1 MKPALKSSPIHAF
14 TQATSLRILT
24 SRVVFSCACLLAI
37 GLKAQT
43 DNFDSG
49 SDAAWGKITS
59 PNFPAIY
66 SFPTDVFGGKAYR
79 LQGVA
84 PSGTIGGTNTAR
96 VVVYRPERT
105 YTNFYLSVDIVGWD
119 PNPANNQVF
128 GLISRATNISSGL
141 IDAMV
146 CGVRPNRFQDVNGS
160 GRGQFFIYSFIGGD
174 VGSPGA
180 SGDVTLI
187 PGRKYRFIF
196 SGVSNLFYGA
206 IYDLEDL
213 TRPLV
218 STTADD
224 AYANT
229 GFAGPGFPTNTAA
242 YVGLF
247 SISIGGP
254 DNTSD
259 TTFDN
264 FVAQETA
271 PTNPPAPATPY
282 GMVGV
287 PQVVNRSPA
296 SYSNFYPAALGI
308 GFNAK
313 TFTTTNS
320 VNTNAIRLYLNGLDV
335 SSGLTITG
343 PTTNASVS
351 FNGLTSNAV
360 YNARIELQDVLGR
373 KTTNT
378 WTFDTFVDAYLSG
391 ARSKNIECEDFDYT
405 SDVNNNFVGN
415 GSFIDNPVPSGY
427 ATNDINHTTPINQ
440 SNPLGN
446 VFLGYLD
453 LRGVNG
459 TDFFDYDGGP
469 KANEHDFRF
478 YNSVGT
484 QQGSLTLAYSDGN
497 DPNILVLQ
505 RVYDTQRKKYSD
517 VDPNLH
523 EYIVERTE
531 GGEWLNYTRIFSNSN
546 YYHAYLR
553 YCSGLTQTV
562 FLDTITSGPTTN
574 RLGTFNIRS
583 SCALGNFRYEPL
595 LDNSGKMAVV
605 NLSGTNVVRM
615 TMALPQQNSTKQET
629 GFNYIAF
636 VPALLLE
643 SAAQVTGPYT
653 LETNA
658 IPDLGNRRIT
668 VPANGNTRF
677 YRLRWDHAA
686 TIKSVSLSGANVVLT
701 YQ

>member
-1 MKPALKSSPIHAF
+1 
-14 TQATSLRILT
+14 
-24 SRVVFSCACLLAI
+24 
-37 GLKAQT
+37 
-43 DNFDSG
+43 
-49 SDAAWGKITS
+49 
-59 PNFPAIY
+59 
-66 SFPTDVFGGKAYR
+66 
-79 LQGVA
+79 
-84 PSGTIGGTNTAR
+84 
-96 VVVYRPERT
+96 
-105 YTNFYLSVDIVGWD
+105 
-119 PNPANNQVF
+119 
-128 GLISRATNISSGL
+128 
-141 IDAMV
+141 
-146 CGVRPNRFQDVNGS
+146 
-160 GRGQFFIYSFIGGD
+160 
-174 VGSPGA
+174 
-180 SGDVTLI
+180 
-187 PGRKYRFIF
+187 
-196 SGVSNLFYGA
+196 
-206 IYDLEDL
+206 
-213 TRPLV
+213 
-218 STTADD
+218 
-224 AYANT
+224 
-229 GFAGPGFPTNTAA
+229 
-242 YVGLF
+242 
-247 SISIGGP
+247 
-254 DNTSD
+254 
-259 TTFDN
+259 

-335 SSGLTITG
+335 SSSLTITG

-427 ATNDINHTTPINQ
+427 ATNDINHTTPINP

-595 LDNSGKMAVV
+595 LDNSGK
-605 NLSGTNVVRM
+605 
-615 TMALPQQNSTKQET
+615 
-629 GFNYIAF
+629 
-636 VPALLLE
+636 
-643 SAAQVTGPYT
+643 
-653 LETNA
+653 
-658 IPDLGNRRIT
+658 
-668 VPANGNTRF
+668 
-677 YRLRWDHAA
+677 
-686 TIKSVSLSGANVVLT
+686 
-701 YQ
+701 